1 MTKIDLSKYT
11 LTKSEGVFT
20 FKNSNTTIGF
30 VRFSDL
36 GKVEYIFVNP
46 MFRKQGLAKKLL
58 KLVKNKTGKNVSEH
72 AMSLFPDEV
81 EVVDC
86 DNTYSNGLQ
95 KIFFEKSEDP
105 DCKEI
110 Q

>member
-1 MTKIDLSKYT
+1 MKNVLFILFSLIF
-11 LTKSEGVFT
+11 LTGCAQNIAILGPAISVVKTGGIQHAIVGE
-20 FKNSNTTIGF
+20 TINYG
-30 VRFSDL
+30 
-36 GKVEYIFVNP
+36 
-46 MFRKQGLAKKLL
+46 
-58 KLVKNKTGKNVSEH
+58 VKNKTGKNVSEH
-72 AMSLFPDEV
+72 AMILLPDES
-81 EVVDC
+81 EVLEC

>member
-1 MTKIDLSKYT
+1 MKNIFFILFAVIF
-11 LTKSEGVFT
+11 LTGCAQNLAMLGPAISVAKTGGIQHAIVG
-20 FKNSNTTIGF
+20 KTINYG
-30 VRFSDL
+30 
-36 GKVEYIFVNP
+36 
-46 MFRKQGLAKKLL
+46 
-58 KLVKNKTGKNVSEH
+58 VKNKTGKNVSEH
-72 AMSLFPDEV
+72 AMSLLPDEV

>member
-1 MTKIDLSKYT
+1 MFYFML
-11 LTKSEGVFT
+11 LTGCAQNLALLGPAFSVVKTGGIQHAIVGE
-20 FKNSNTTIGF
+20 TINYG
-30 VRFSDL
+30 
-36 GKVEYIFVNP
+36 
-46 MFRKQGLAKKLL
+46 
-58 KLVKNKTGKNVSEH
+58 VKNKIGKNVSEH
-72 AMSLFPDEV
+72 AMSLLPDEV

>member
-1 MTKIDLSKYT
+1 MKNIFFIFIT
-11 LTKSEGVFT
+11 LIFLTGCAQNLALLGPAFSVVKTGGIQHAIVGE
-20 FKNSNTTIGF
+20 TINYG
-30 VRFSDL
+30 
-36 GKVEYIFVNP
+36 
-46 MFRKQGLAKKLL
+46 
-58 KLVKNKTGKNVSEH
+58 VKNKTGKNVSEH

>member
-1 MTKIDLSKYT
+1 MKNIFFILFT
-11 LTKSEGVFT
+11 LLFLTGCAQNLAMLGPAISVAKTGGIQHAIVGE
-20 FKNSNTTIGF
+20 TINYG
-30 VRFSDL
+30 
-36 GKVEYIFVNP
+36 
-46 MFRKQGLAKKLL
+46 
-58 KLVKNKTGKNVSEH
+58 VKNKTGKNVSEH
-72 AMSLFPDEV
+72 AMSLLPDEV

>member
-1 MTKIDLSKYT
+1 
-11 LTKSEGVFT
+11 
-20 FKNSNTTIGF
+20 
-30 VRFSDL
+30 
-36 GKVEYIFVNP
+36 
-46 MFRKQGLAKKLL
+46 
-58 KLVKNKTGKNVSEH
+58 
-72 AMSLFPDEV
+72 MSLLSDEV
-81 EVVDC
+81 EILEC

>member
-1 MTKIDLSKYT
+1 MKNIFFILFT
-11 LTKSEGVFT
+11 LLFLTGCAQNLALVGPVFSVVKT
-20 FKNSNTTIGF
+20 GGIQQAIVGETINYG
-30 VRFSDL
+30 
-36 GKVEYIFVNP
+36 
-46 MFRKQGLAKKLL
+46 
-58 KLVKNKTGKNVSEH
+58 VKNKTGKNVSEH
-72 AMSLFPDEV
+72 AMSLLPDEV
-81 EVVDC
+81 EVVEC